1 MVRCGTW
8 KMVGCALFRPS
19 ENCGGN
25 YRTSTSP
32 HLRVC
37 PRPVLRQSTECS
49 FFSRMP
55 TAWPESVQVT
65 CSFRESSPICLLQG
79 LTFQKIEQR
88 GGSAIAAIDF
98 RHDRA
103 DLNTVHCVQR
113 HDFQRQILRGDKR
126 CGSDA

>member
-19 ENCGGN
+19 ENCVGN
-25 YRTSTSP
+25 HRTSTSP

-65 CSFRESSPICLLQG
+65 CSFERARQYAYCKGTLFKKSSREAAVRLPPSISGMIAPI
-79 LTFQKIEQR
+79 
-88 GGSAIAAIDF
+88 
-98 RHDRA
+98 
-103 DLNTVHCVQR
+103 
-113 HDFQRQILRGDKR
+113 
-126 CGSDA
+126 